1 MGGSGLGGS
10 GLGDVGRSGPRFRTA
25 LLLGALAAT
34 CAARVM
40 VASPGAP
47 PTQIPPAGQHL
58 AGRASPGPATTV
70 GVARSVRAAP
80 ASGDGTEAWALTGQ
94 RGLVVVPTGSLA
106 AGDAVAVAPTARR
119 AARARSTHRP
129 LAPRTSSLRPR
140 ADELVRVPAARGGRA
155 QDAADPGWV
164 SRLRRGWV
172 RACLEHPDPN
182 CAGLLA
188 ALLLGDRSGL
198 PPEVVDRFTRTGTR
212 HLLALSGFHVGLL
225 AVLVVLPLARAAAAL
240 ATLVLGLAGSRRRP
254 DGGPLAAAAV
264 LLFVPLSGGG
274 APATRAAVGLALA
287 LLAGPLGRR
296 PSASN
301 LLGVAALVE
310 LAVDPLA
317 PLRPGTQLSYLATGA
332 LVTLA
337 APVHRALCGDPA
349 ARPWLAATGP
359 TGWPRP
365 ALLVAAVERARR
377 LLLAALAAGA
387 VASLATL
394 PVAWCVFGEWSP
406 ASLLAT
412 PVATPPVA
420 VLMVSGWARILAPG
434 ETADAVALLA
444 SESLLRWLALVDSL
458 PWTPLPLPERP
469 ALALAALTAALLAA
483 ARSPARRRR
492 LGSAAALGF
501 GLLLAPWPGPSLGP
515 ALGPSSVPPAGTQP
529 AAALPAGVAPGP
541 TPRGLEVHVL
551 DVGNGTAVVVRAPGD
566 PAWVLDAGSRDRLAV
581 ASEGVGALLRALDV
595 GAVRAAAS
603 HDHADHAGALPW
615 ILDRWGSPP
624 PARPHASA
632 PSRVDHPRSTARSAP
647 HRGADA
653 RAGRRA
659 RTSPWR
665 PHPSGVTW
673 LHGTRAS
680 TRGTTS
686 RGTSTWGASTGGL
699 AIAAVASGLPDPNEG
714 SATFDVRWRGAGGR
728 EVRALLCG
736 DAEGAGLRRMLEGGD
751 GTPWIE
757 PGPVDLL
764 LMPHHG
770 SETRH
775 LAALLDRTRPALA
788 VVSGEV
794 PGYAAELA
802 RRGIPL
808 HVTGRDGPLLWTPA
822 GAAPSPSPGDGNR
835 GAAGAPEERRGPR

>member
-1 MGGSGLGGS
+1 
-10 GLGDVGRSGPRFRTA
+10 
-25 LLLGALAAT
+25 
-34 CAARVM
+34 
-40 VASPGAP
+40 
-47 PTQIPPAGQHL
+47 
-58 AGRASPGPATTV
+58 
-70 GVARSVRAAP
+70 
-80 ASGDGTEAWALTGQ
+80 
-94 RGLVVVPTGSLA
+94 
-106 AGDAVAVAPTARR
+106 
-119 AARARSTHRP
+119 
-129 LAPRTSSLRPR
+129 
-140 ADELVRVPAARGGRA
+140 
-155 QDAADPGWV
+155 
-164 SRLRRGWV
+164 V

-240 ATLVLGLAGSRRRP
+240 ARLVLELAGSRRRP

-264 LLFVPLSGGG
+264 LLFVPVSGGG

-317 PLRPGTQLSYLATGA
+317 PLRPGTQLSYLATSA

-394 PVAWCVFGEWSP
+394 PVVWCVFGEWSP

-515 ALGPSSVPPAGTQP
+515 ALGPSSAPSTGTL
-529 AAALPAGVAPGP
+529 AAGVAPGP

-566 PAWVLDAGSRDRLAV
+566 PTWVLDAGSRDRLAV

-595 GAVRAAAS
+595 GAVRAAVS

-822 GAAPSPSPGDGNR
+822 GAAPSPPVVDGVR